1 MRRAVENNLIRL
13 LILAALIGAWQ
24 GAVST
29 GLLPEFEA
37 SSPSAV
43 WNALVQQIG
52 NGTLLT
58 DIGVTLKEAAL
69 GFLLGIAVGVPLGF
83 AFATFPRVGDILEP
97 FITMLNALPRLAL
110 APLYLLWF
118 GFGSGSH
125 IALVFSIVVFIMLV
139 NTIEGARSQDP
150 DIMTLSLIL
159 GATRMQTIRKV
170 MLPATAPWIV
180 AGMRLSTAYALSGAV
195 VGEMFSGNGG
205 IGHTIVAASGFF
217 DLGVVFAGIV
227 MIMLV
232 AWLFDL
238 LGKQIERRALHW
250 RVPGV

>member
-1 MRRAVENNLIRL
+1 VENNGIRL
-13 LILAALIGAWQ
+13 LILAALLGAWQ
-24 GAVST
+24 GAVAT

-43 WNALVQQIG
+43 WHALTQEIG

-58 DIGVTLKEAAL
+58 DISITLKEAAL
-69 GFLLGIAVGVPLGF
+69 GFLLGVAVGVPIGF
-83 AFATFPRVGDILEP
+83 AFAAFPRVGDILDP
-97 FITMLNALPRLAL
+97 FVTMLNALPRLAL

-125 IALVFSIVVFIMLV
+125 IALVFSVVVFIMIV
-139 NTIEGARSQDP
+139 NTVGGARAQDP
-150 DIMTLSLIL
+150 DIMTLSQIL
-159 GATRMQTIRKV
+159 GATRLQMIRKV

-217 DLGVVFAGIV
+217 DLGVVFADLV
-227 MIMLV
+227 VIMLV

-238 LGKQIERRALHW
+238 LEKQIERRALRW
-250 RVPGV
+250 RTPVA